1 MYLFGRRAQLSGAKP
16 RKSMEWVAE
25 ITNRVSQT
33 TGLQARVWNQMFSP
47 AVGTILWATTVPDLA
62 TLEAANDKLMVDE
75 DYADLVDKG
84 QDYTLPGLV
93 DDLLAVII
101 SGQPDPNRQ
110 IDYVSSVRANI
121 VGGKTATGMAL
132 GVEIAERAQ
141 AITGVPSLFVAD
153 ATGNYGGVGWV
164 SGFAN
169 ITEMERALQA
179 INGDPKFIELIDDKA
194 KGVYNDSPGSA
205 TQVIY
210 RRIPV

>member
-1 MYLFGRRAQLSGAKP
+1 MYLFGRRAQLSGAKF
-16 RKSMEWVAE
+16 RKSLEWVAE

-33 TGLQARVWNQMFSP
+33 TGLQVRVWNQMFSP

-75 DYADLVDKG
+75 DYTDLLDKG

-141 AITGVPSLFVAD
+141 AITGVPTLFVAD
-153 ATGNYGGVGWV
+153 ATGNYGGVGWAT
-164 SGFAN
+164 GFAN
-169 ITEMERALQA
+169 VTEMERSLQA